1 MVAPDLSKTVPKT
14 ITAIGK
20 INAILNL
27 SKIFDIL
34 PLFEEDNFRVIRY
47 KHEGVMRESVDGGV
61 VKESDTEF
69 KNSITM
75 EIEDVTYGKVR
86 AIKVYCGGLH
96 MCGHRSIER
105 ARNLCNIII
114 KHISLTDAFI
124 RYLAVASDWSVVE
137 KHPFYSMM
145 KPVMFTILPENSSLN
160 DTTKEQ
166 LKRFFVGLVHEG
178 GLFQKPID
186 QSELQMLNLDTVMI
200 NYSYSIDKFIHNRFK
215 HNSKD
220 VFIRSFMNVVRDMA
234 VQDFDIFV
242 HYDSLSSP
250 MGWSGSIPLKFVHK
264 PTGKTQWMT
273 LQLRRG
279 TVINSGPTVEI
290 MQKAVDILFSI
301 LDGIP
306 LGRDP
311 IVNVN

>member
-1 MVAPDLSKTVPKT
+1 MVAPDLTNTVPKT

-20 INAILNL
+20 INSVLNL

-34 PLFEEDNFRVIRY
+34 PLFEEDDFRVKRY
-47 KHEGVMRESVDGGV
+47 KHEGVMRESSDGGV

-75 EIEDVTYGKVR
+75 EIEDGLYGKVR

-114 KHISLTDAFI
+114 KYIYLTDSFI
-124 RYLAVASDWSVVE
+124 RFLSVSDWTAVE
-137 KHPFYSMM
+137 RHPFYNTM
-145 KPVMFTILPENSSLN
+145 KPVIFTILPENTSLN
-160 DTTKEQ
+160 EVTKEK
-166 LKRFFVGLVHEG
+166 LKSFFAGIVQEG
-178 GLFQKPID
+178 GLYQKPMD
-186 QSELQMLNLDTVMI
+186 QADLQLLNLDTVMI

-220 VFIRSFMNVVRDMA
+220 FFIRSFMDVVKDMA
-234 VQDFDIFV
+234 VQDFDIYV
-242 HYDSLSSP
+242 HYDPLSSP

-290 MQKAVDILFSI
+290 MQKAVDILFEI
-301 LDGIP
+301 LDKIP
-306 LGRDP
+306 LGRDAV
-311 IVNVN
+311 VNVN